1 MSITVRRSCNS
12 SNRVEDDRVIFNS
25 FIVDMTDIH
34 AETFIAIHKYL
45 HDDSGFDRVMMTRTL
60 EEIIDTGLAY
70 LGKVAE
76 DGEND

>member
-1 MSITVRRSCNS
+1 MSVLVKRSCSS
-12 SNRVEDDRVIFNS
+12 SNRVEDHRVIFNS

-45 HDDSGFDRVMMTRTL
+45 HDDSEFDRVMMARTL

-76 DGEND
+76 DDEK